1 MYSRRSNGCH
11 LFAMTLAEFPARF
24 FSCTCWGVLYV
35 RSHNSASC
43 SLRSSPNLPTMC
55 ASILIRKSDFRQV
68 GEMQPFL
75 KQLNETQGFQQL
87 SSGIRVYNSFLQ
99 REILVFGVFNSWL
112 GDSPERCSVGAFKN
126 PTPMSQKGC
135 HFCLQDADVW
145 HLMLAGEV
153 HSSYIH
159 TG

>member
-1 MYSRRSNGCH
+1 
-11 LFAMTLAEFPARF
+11 
-24 FSCTCWGVLYV
+24 
-35 RSHNSASC
+35 
-43 SLRSSPNLPTMC
+43 MC

-153 HSSYIH
+153 HSSYTPDEFQAEVKRLPEPGADMDH
-159 TG
+159 SNKFLADQLDVHGRSALNDFPHVRATR